1 MSRDGLCE
9 DLAKQAHQMREN
21 GTYKVE
27 RILES
32 AQAAHI
38 QVSGGRHVINRRSVR
53 SCALPLKPVDAT
65 FAPESVNKH
74 ATTLCDDLRF
84 NVCGTVVR
92 GATGSLDLLGH
103 FAMCL

>member
-38 QVSGGRHVINRRSVR
+38 QVSGGRHVINM
-53 SCALPLKPVDAT
+53 CANNYLGLASHPDIIAS
-65 FAPESVNKH
+65 AQ
-74 ATTLCDDLRF
+74 A
-84 NVCGTVVR
+84 
-92 GATGSLDLLGH
+92 SLEEWGY
-103 FAMCL
+103 